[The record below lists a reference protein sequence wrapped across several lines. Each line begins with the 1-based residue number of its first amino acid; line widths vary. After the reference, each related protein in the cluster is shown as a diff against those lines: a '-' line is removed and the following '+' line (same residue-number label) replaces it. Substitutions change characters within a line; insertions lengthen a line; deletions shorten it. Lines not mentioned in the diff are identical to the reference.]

1 MSKIS
6 ISRALVELKTL
17 DKRIQKGIDQL
28 EPLGLMIGK
37 NPESSIQNRQDFE
50 KSARSGFQQVKDL
63 IARRRVIKN
72 AIVLSN
78 AKTQVEIAGE
88 KMSVAEAIERK
99 ASITLEKELKNELWK
114 KFTLKQTQLEEHN
127 QKVMRQLFQLLQ
139 ATYAKPEHELK
150 SEDHDTLALPFKEN
164 NLASLIDPLNLKAT
178 LFELEAKIDAF
189 EAEVDIALTESN
201 ARTEIELPA

>member
-6 ISRALVELKTL
+6 LSRALVELKTL
-17 DKRIQKGIDQL
+17 DKRIQKAIDQL

-37 NPESSIQNRQDFE
+37 NPESSIQNRQEFE

-63 IARRRVIKN
+63 IARRRLIKN

-78 AKTQVEIAGE
+78 ANTQVEIAGE
-88 KMSVAEAIERK
+88 KMCVAEAIERK
-99 ASITLEKELKNELWK
+99 ASITLEKELKNELWQ
-114 KFTLKQTQLEEHN
+114 KFTAKQTQLEEHN

-150 SEDHDTLALPFKEN
+150 VEDHDILALPFKEN
-164 NLASLIDPLNLKAT
+164 NLATLIDPLQLKAT

-201 ARTEIELPA
+201 ARTEIELPD